1 MLNTKNKILSFFL
14 SFFPSTKEKWKIY
27 SKNAIPIVLSGFLV
41 SLNGFIDNFMVTG
54 IQGGVSSLN
63 FANAFTGI
71 IGGILISFNA
81 IGMSLFGQFFGAK
94 KQSEAKDVLRVRY
107 LVSFL
112 LTFLFS
118 LIIFLS
124 PEFFIRTIAKDN
136 NSGNG
141 SSSVTFNIIV
151 NNATDYI
158 RIITISWIL
167 LSISFTSISLLR
179 ETKNSSI
186 SLYISLATLFTNICL
201 NLILIPFFEIKGSAW
216 ATVISGFISL
226 TFSLFFIWL
235 KKKEL
240 LINPFSIGSIKKKT
254 WTFFLKRIPSF
265 LLSSSSFIFISIRT
279 FLWAEGYKVG
289 SLGFGEYKEYWGL
302 GSSAILG
309 ITTSLTNI
317 FTSTFGIIGANISLF
332 VTSKLGKNEIEEAKK
347 NAKELKGFHF
357 LIAAF
362 LSFIFFIIIIFIPYM
377 KFISGGVVI
386 GLEEQIKDI
395 VTLEVL
401 NEQKE
406 LISNYYLKEI
416 QLTCISI
423 AIFNPIWIIF
433 SSSIRSMEAGGK
445 NNLTSILQF
454 LSGVL
459 QIIWLSIIVFV
470 FIPNISLDFRY
481 EFAFYYF
488 ILFTSDLLK
497 LIVYEIFYLKVNW
510 AKNITH

>member
-1 MLNTKNKILSFFL
+1 
-14 SFFPSTKEKWKIY
+14 
-27 SKNAIPIVLSGFLV
+27 
-41 SLNGFIDNFMVTG
+41 
-54 IQGGVSSLN
+54 
-63 FANAFTGI
+63 
-71 IGGILISFNA
+71 
-81 IGMSLFGQFFGAK
+81 
-94 KQSEAKDVLRVRY
+94 
-107 LVSFL
+107 
-112 LTFLFS
+112 
-118 LIIFLS
+118 
-124 PEFFIRTIAKDN
+124 
-136 NSGNG
+136 
-141 SSSVTFNIIV
+141 
-151 NNATDYI
+151 
-158 RIITISWIL
+158 
-167 LSISFTSISLLR
+167 
-179 ETKNSSI
+179 
-186 SLYISLATLFTNICL
+186 
-201 NLILIPFFEIKGSAW
+201 
-216 ATVISGFISL
+216 
-226 TFSLFFIWL
+226 
-235 KKKEL
+235 
-240 LINPFSIGSIKKKT
+240 
-254 WTFFLKRIPSF
+254 
-265 LLSSSSFIFISIRT
+265 
-279 FLWAEGYKVG
+279 
-289 SLGFGEYKEYWGL
+289 
-302 GSSAILG
+302 
-309 ITTSLTNI
+309 
-317 FTSTFGIIGANISLF
+317 
-332 VTSKLGKNEIEEAKK
+332 
-347 NAKELKGFHF
+347 
-357 LIAAF
+357 
-362 LSFIFFIIIIFIPYM
+362 M